1 MRARATENQVA
12 ELLRK
17 LAGEVRT
24 LAPSH
29 RDPEAFHE
37 QKSEIV
43 AELRRLAIEVQRG

>member
-1 MRARATENQVA
+1 MKSRVAENQVA

-24 LAPSH
+24 LTPSH

-37 QKSEIV
+37 RKSEIV
-43 AELRRLAIEVQRG
+43 AELRRLAMEVQHG